1 MYENIQFSV
10 GSTASTV
17 NIEKIIQEYFLSKSF
32 CFKGE
37 VIFPKPVWDGKMS
50 MPSLL
55 GKVKIRFWPLV
66 CSLWFALDFF

>member
-37 VIFPKPVWDGKMS
+37 VIFPKP
-50 MPSLL
+50 
-55 GKVKIRFWPLV
+55 I
-66 CSLWFALDFF
+66 